1 VLRKDVVK
9 GSKKKDKV
17 EKRKDQNKARYPSSP
32 VAKSMT
38 GDCREIA
45 DPVIG

>member
-1 VLRKDVVK
+1 LSREVR
-9 GSKKKDKV
+9 KKDKV
-17 EKRKDQNKARYPSSP
+17 ENRKDQNKARYPSSP

-38 GDCREIA
+38 ENCREIA

>member
-1 VLRKDVVK
+1 LSREVR
-9 GSKKKDKV
+9 KKDKV
-17 EKRKDQNKARYPSSP
+17 EKRKDQNKARHPSSP

-38 GDCREIA
+38 GDCREIV